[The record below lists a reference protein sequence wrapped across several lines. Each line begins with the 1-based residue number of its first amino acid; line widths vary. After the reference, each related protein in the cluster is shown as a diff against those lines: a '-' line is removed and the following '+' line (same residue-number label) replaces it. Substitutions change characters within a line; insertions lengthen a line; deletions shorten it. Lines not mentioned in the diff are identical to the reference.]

1 MKVLPVSKF
10 IIPSTSSRNNENSK
24 SNFESFSL
32 PILKKS
38 NIENLRA
45 YNQNITF
52 TANFSSFEKLAV
64 SSKSPLYEKL
74 IFRENPIVSG
84 VKDYRDTFDIDS
96 DRILNSAAYAKM
108 RFKTQVF
115 SNPKNDFISSRLTHV
130 QQVASVAQEIS
141 EHFGLNAKLTRAIAL
156 GHDVGHAP
164 FGHEG
169 ERILNE
175 IAQKEGLGFTFWH
188 EKNSLRF
195 VDDIETQINQKG
207 NIENLNLT
215 YAVRDGIVSHCGEI
229 DENGLKPRS
238 EYLDLRK
245 VEKGDRI
252 KPFTWEGCAMRVSD
266 KIAYIGKDIEDA
278 LKLGFLAPEKLEI
291 LRLSVKK
298 ETGIN
303 FKSINNSILIKY
315 FLSDLFRNSSPENGL
330 TFSKKTYKM
339 MTMIKNFEYK
349 EIYKPRDDIQK
360 EYLDLIINRI
370 YKSLE
375 KVYEGKNT
383 IKNLDKM
390 GKFQTK
396 LAGEFKEW
404 LEKYSNLGEKRAK
417 NDLTKPIYAIEN
429 EKEYKRSIIEF
440 LASMTDRHA
449 VESFESIVFPY

>member
-10 IIPSTSSRNNENSK
+10 IIPSTSSRNKENSK
-24 SNFESFSL
+24 SNFECFSL
-32 PILKKS
+32 PILKEF

-52 TANFSSFEKLAV
+52 TANFSSFKKLAV
-64 SSKSPLYEKL
+64 SSKNPLYEKL

-141 EHFGLNAKLTRAIAL
+141 EHFGLNAKLTRAIAI

-169 ERILNE
+169 ERVLND
-175 IAQKEGLGFTFWH
+175 IAKKQGLDFTFWH

-195 VDDIETQINQKG
+195 VDDIETKINQDGKVQ
-207 NIENLNLT
+207 NLNLT

-229 DENGLKPRS
+229 DENGLKPRN

-245 VEKGDRI
+245 VEKNDKI
-252 KPFTWEGCAMRVSD
+252 KPFTWEGCAMRVAD

-278 LKLGFLAPEKLEI
+278 LNIGVLKGEKISELKSLI
-291 LRLSVKK
+291 KA
-298 ETGIN
+298 ETGYN
-303 FKSINNSILIKY
+303 FKSINNYVLIKH
-315 FLSDLFRNSSPENGL
+315 FLS
-330 TFSKKTYKM
+330 
-339 MTMIKNFEYK
+339 
-349 EIYKPRDDIQK
+349 
-360 EYLDLIINRI
+360 
-370 YKSLE
+370 
-375 KVYEGKNT
+375 
-383 IKNLDKM
+383 
-390 GKFQTK
+390 
-396 LAGEFKEW
+396 
-404 LEKYSNLGEKRAK
+404 
-417 NDLTKPIYAIEN
+417 
-429 EKEYKRSIIEF
+429 
-440 LASMTDRHA
+440 
-449 VESFESIVFPY
+449 